1 MFSIRSESGDRIR
14 LCGRLDASQADKAR
28 EVLDGVTGSCTLDLS
43 ELEYISSAGLRV
55 LLETQRRLKD
65 SGHEL
70 KLARLQER
78 IRDLFRVAGFDY
90 VFDIIE

>member
-14 LCGRLDASQADKAR
+14 LSGRLDASQADKAR
-28 EVLDGVTGSCTLDLS
+28 DVLEKVTVSCTLDLS

-55 LLETQRRLKD
+55 LLETQKRLKD
-65 SGHEL
+65 SGQQL
-70 KLARLQER
+70 KLVHLQER

-90 VFDIIE
+90 VFNIE